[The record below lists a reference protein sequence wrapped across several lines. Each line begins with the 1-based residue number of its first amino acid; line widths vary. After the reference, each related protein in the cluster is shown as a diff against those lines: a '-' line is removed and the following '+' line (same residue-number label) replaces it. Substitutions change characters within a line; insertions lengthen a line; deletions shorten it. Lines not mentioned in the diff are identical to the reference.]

1 MPYPPSP
8 RPPYPPPTAPRA
20 ATPGGRTNRTPLA
33 ALILGVV
40 GPPSVWLGGTLG
52 GTFGF
57 PLFSAG
63 GVVSVIALA
72 LGLTTQS
79 HIRRAGG
86 LQRDFG
92 MAIAGIVLGAVG
104 MLLGAY
110 FVLHAVQCVQ
120 LWEGDPRPE
129 CLSHSASGAATPD
142 VPSSTTSDTPIVQQ
156 TAQAPAN
163 AVTPVPAVVTPAPQM
178 TTFPTVVDAALRYAS
193 SRSKAP
199 TVGPAQLL
207 GATPGASLTPF
218 VFTSQNEIY
227 VTLQYGGDGKAVPTS
242 TTPSGPGVYGSF
254 STLLFSSHTAAV
266 NTLSSETGPL
276 MNTSSIPLG
285 AGTATLGS
293 DRLVPGS
300 SAVTWS
306 QGSWTFSVEGPD
318 PNTDVTTG
326 QQMSSYFG
334 SHPLPAGPGVYA
346 VTIGNSGESSNATWV
361 QDAAQINVGA
371 WNTDPTMTAQLA
383 LMMRTWP
390 SGNS

>member
-1 MPYPPSP
+1 
-8 RPPYPPPTAPRA
+8 
-20 ATPGGRTNRTPLA
+20 
-33 ALILGVV
+33 
-40 GPPSVWLGGTLG
+40 
-52 GTFGF
+52 
-57 PLFSAG
+57 
-63 GVVSVIALA
+63 
-72 LGLTTQS
+72 
-79 HIRRAGG
+79 
-86 LQRDFG
+86 
-92 MAIAGIVLGAVG
+92 
-104 MLLGAY
+104 
-110 FVLHAVQCVQ
+110 
-120 LWEGDPRPE
+120 
-129 CLSHSASGAATPD
+129 
-142 VPSSTTSDTPIVQQ
+142 
-156 TAQAPAN
+156 
-163 AVTPVPAVVTPAPQM
+163 M
-178 TTFPTVVDAALRYAS
+178 TTFPTVVDAGLRYAS

-207 GATPGASLTPF
+207 GATPGATLTPF

-254 STLLFSSHTAAV
+254 STLLFSSHAAAV

-285 AGTATLGS
+285 AGTATLGT
-293 DRLVPGS
+293 DRVVPGS

-318 PNTDVTTG
+318 RNTDVTTG